1 MEENMDGKI
10 LARTGRVF
18 RLILAFLA
26 GLSAAQVLV
35 AQESNPGEGEK
46 PKLKIVI
53 LEGDGAINNLRQ
65 RVSREP
71 VIQVVDENNKPVA
84 GAMVMFT
91 LPDYGAGASFA
102 NGAKTLLAYTNAE
115 GKAIATGLK
124 ANAAAG
130 KFSISVNASYHG
142 SVASGSIAQ
151 SNAAAAAAGAGAG
164 AAAGT
169 GISKT
174 LIAVLAVVGG
184 AAAVGAAVALSHGNG
199 GSASTTPPVGPSAT
213 INPPGN
219 PVIGPPNN

>member
-1 MEENMDGKI
+1 MTKK
-10 LARTGRVF
+10 LF
-18 RLILAFLA
+18 LICLLLEIVV
-26 GLSAAQVLV
+26 GLGGIVIDPISLL
-35 AQESNPGEGEK
+35 AQEIQPSITTGAS
-46 PKLKIVI
+46 LRIVV

-142 SVASGSIAQ
+142 SVASGTIAQ
-151 SNAAAAAAGAGAG
+151 SNAAAAVAGAGAG
-164 AAAGT
+164 AGT

-174 LIAVLAVVGG
+174 LIAVLAVAGG
-184 AAAVGAAVALSHGNG
+184 AAAVGAAVALHHGNG
-199 GSASTTPPVGPSAT
+199 GGGSTTPPVIPSAT

-219 PVIGPPNN
+219 PVIGPPTN

>member
-1 MEENMDGKI
+1 MDGKT
-10 LARTGRVF
+10 LAGMGRKLSLV
-18 RLILAFLA
+18 LAFLTA
-26 GLSAAQVLV
+26 LSAAPLLMG
-35 AQESNPGEGEK
+35 QESNSAEGDK
-46 PKLKIVI
+46 PKLRIVI

-84 GAMVMFT
+84 GAMVMFA

-102 NGAKTLLAYTNAE
+102 NGAKTMLAYTNAE

-142 SVASGSIAQ
+142 SAASGTIAQ
-151 SNAAAAAAGAGAG
+151 SNAAAAAAGAGTGAG
-164 AAAGT
+164 AAT

-199 GSASTTPPVGPSAT
+199 GGSTTPPVAPSAT

-219 PVIGPPNN
+219 PVIGLPNN